1 MSKTPKAPREAP
13 GKVPGKVL
21 GPCPI
26 CKEAGTAKFKPFC
39 SRRCA
44 DIDLGRWFNESYTV
58 PAVEPPDEWDM
69 PKVGPDENADEKD
82 DNGPSSL
89 LH

>member
-1 MSKTPKAPREAP
+1 MNKPPKTPSN
-13 GKVPGKVL
+13 VL

-26 CKEAGTAKFKPFC
+26 CKQAGTAKFKPFC
-39 SRRCA
+39 SGRCA

-69 PKVGPDENADEKD
+69 PEAGADDKTDDDADE
-82 DNGPSSL
+82 GPSSL

>member
-1 MSKTPKAPREAP
+1 MSKTPEAPGEAAGKVP

-26 CKEAGTAKFKPFC
+26 CREAGTAKYKPFC
-39 SRRCA
+39 SGRCA

-69 PKVGPDENADEKD
+69 PDAGTDEKA
-82 DNGPSSL
+82 DNDPSSL
-89 LH
+89 PH